1 MAKQSFTSEKYQAV
15 IKLMN
20 IAIQEGVS
28 NDDLRQYVMK
38 RFKPHH
44 PGGNEGTL
52 EGVAMTAKGLSTYI
66 ANVKAEYGL
75 AKSDGAKTI
84 ATIVKRD
91 TPIRSVCVVE
101 NGVVTKVAYIN
112 VNDMEGVVIPS
123 NTVSIRGYQ
132 ICGAPI
138 GIIVDAEVKLTP
150 EQTLVLAEAT
160 PTPPKK
166 SK

>member
-1 MAKQSFTSEKYQAV
+1 MAKQSFTSDKYQAV
-15 IKLMN
+15 IRIMN
-20 IAIQEGVS
+20 TAIQAGVHD
-28 NDDLRQYVMK
+28 DDLRKHVMK
-38 RFKPHH
+38 KFVPDH

-52 EGVAMTAKGLSTYI
+52 DGVRMTSKGLSTYI
-66 ANVKAEYGL
+66 ANVKAEFGL
-75 AKSDGAKTI
+75 NKSNAVKPV

-91 TPIRSVCVVE
+91 TPIRSVCIVE

-138 GIIVDAEVKLTP
+138 GIIVDTEVNLT
-150 EQTLVLAEAT
+150 QDQQLILKAA
-160 PTPPKK
+160 K